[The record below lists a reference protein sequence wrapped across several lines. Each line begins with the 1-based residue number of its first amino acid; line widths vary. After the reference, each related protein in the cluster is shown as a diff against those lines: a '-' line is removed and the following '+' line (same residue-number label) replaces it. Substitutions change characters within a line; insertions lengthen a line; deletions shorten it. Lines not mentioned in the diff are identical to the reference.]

1 MMGPKSVDILLVE
14 DNADHVELIVKAL
27 RNNNVLNEVH
37 VAISGEEAMDFLY
50 QRGAYVD
57 AARPGLILLDIKLPG
72 MDGIEFLRRIKAD
85 PKLKLIPVVVL
96 TTSGSEKEIAES
108 YNCGANSYI
117 VKPVDFEHFA
127 KVIKELKLYWMVV
140 NSLPK

>member
-1 MMGPKSVDILLVE
+1 MNPKSVDILLIE
-14 DNADHVELIVKAL
+14 DNPDHVELIIKAL

-37 VAISGEEAMDFLY
+37 VVTSGEAAMDFLY
-50 QRGAYVD
+50 QRGEYVN

-72 MDGIEFLRRIKAD
+72 MDGMEFLRRIKAD

-117 VKPVDFEHFA
+117 VKPVDFERFA

>member
-1 MMGPKSVDILLVE
+1 MNQKSVDILLIE
-14 DNADHVELIVKAL
+14 DNPDHVELIIKAL

-37 VAISGEEAMDFLY
+37 VVTSGEVAMDFLS
-50 QRGAYVD
+50 QRGEYAN

-85 PKLKLIPVVVL
+85 PKLKPIPVVVL
-96 TTSGSEKEIAES
+96 TTSAGEKEIVES
-108 YNCGANSYI
+108 YRCGANSYI
-117 VKPVDFEHFA
+117 VKPVDFEQFV

-140 NSLPK
+140 SSLPR